1 MQLCMENLQTAFF
14 ENVKA
19 KLPASQLMAHEIA
32 RILSIS
38 KAEAYNKI
46 KGSSGLTLHQ
56 LEILCKAF
64 DCHFEINPP
73 ADKVSSRFTF
83 TPFHTGKI
91 DMLQYVTGL
100 NKQVKT
106 LVNNGLQKLS
116 CSTDDIPFF
125 HLFKYPELTA
135 FKLFFWNT
143 RISAATAQKAAP
155 AFSSKSKDKK
165 SIAAAY
171 TLYGLYQD
179 IPSLEIW
186 NNSDTLIILEQMRY
200 AFANNLVTDKKLMQA
215 ICDQLMLVLHDIE
228 GYAINK
234 TKNKDGQATF
244 DWHYCEVV
252 SNVSY
257 LATLENSQACFLRF
271 NTFNNLES
279 GDNNICNEVNTW
291 LQSLLKESVGFSG
304 QGSNMRNK
312 YLLSLRQQI
321 EMLQN

>member
-1 MQLCMENLQTAFF
+1 MENLQTAFF
-14 ENVKA
+14 DSVKA
-19 KLPASQLMAHEIA
+19 KLPASQLLANEIA
-32 RILSIS
+32 QVLGIS

-56 LEILCKAF
+56 IEIICKAF
-64 DCHFEINPP
+64 NCHFEINPP
-73 ADKVSSRFTF
+73 SDKTSSRFRF
-83 TPFHTGKI
+83 TPFHTGKV
-91 DMLQYVTGL
+91 DMLQYITGL
-100 NKQVKT
+100 NTQVNT
-106 LVNNGLQKLS
+106 LVKNGLQKLS

-143 RISAATAQKAAP
+143 RISSTSSPKSTP
-155 AFSSKSKDKK
+155 TFSSKNKDKK
-165 SIAAAY
+165 TIAAAY
-171 TLYGLYQD
+171 ALYELYQN
-179 IPSLEIW
+179 IPCLEIW

-200 AFANNLVTDKKLMQA
+200 AFANNLVTDKKLKQA
-215 ICDQLMLVLHDIE
+215 ICDQLMLVLHDVE

-234 TKNKDGQATF
+234 TKNKESSASF

-279 GDNNICNEVNTW
+279 ADANICHEVNTW

-312 YLLSLRQQI
+312 YLLSLRKQI
-321 EMLQN
+321 EALQY